1 MSASQPSPASG
12 GGRPKVRPSD
22 DEAIAATAAAWL
34 AQRDDELSPAA
45 ARDFAA
51 WRAADPRHEAAVQRL
66 ERTWST
72 LQQLRDFRPAAVRH
86 PDRDLLRA
94 RARVRPVPRWPAW
107 AAAAAVIV
115 AGFVWWGRVPSGAAA
130 VQVFATAAEGY
141 ERVPLSDGSV
151 LELNGGTEV
160 QVDFSGPN
168 RHVRLRRGEAHFSVA
183 KDAGR
188 PFLVD
193 AGGVSVRALGTAF
206 NVRRGVREVEVLVT
220 EGRVAVVPAA
230 GGPADTGAPLQ
241 LVANERTVIATAGA
255 AAPAAAP
262 VERVAPGRI
271 REALAWQGPRLV
283 FADTPLAEAAAQF
296 NRHNAV
302 RIELADPELG
312 ALPIGGSFRAEHAEA
327 FLRLLESGGE
337 IAVERPAPDVVR
349 LRRRPPAPAA
359 P

>member
-1 MSASQPSPASG
+1 MSDSRFPPESG
-12 GGRPKVRPSD
+12 AGRPKVRPSD

-34 AQRDDELSPAA
+34 AQRDDELDPAA

-66 ERTWST
+66 ERTWSA

-86 PDRDLLRA
+86 PDRDLLRG
-94 RARVRPVPRWPAW
+94 RARVRPVRLWPVW
-107 AAAAAVIV
+107 AAAAAFLV
-115 AGFVWWGRVPSGAAA
+115 AGLVWWSRPGTAAPG

-141 ERVPLSDGSV
+141 ERVPLADGSV

-160 QVDFSGPN
+160 EVDLSGPG
-168 RHVRLRRGEAHFSVA
+168 RRVRLRRGEAHFTVA
-183 KDAGR
+183 KDANR
-188 PFLVD
+188 PFSVE

-206 NVRRGVREVEVLVT
+206 NVRCGVREVEVLVT
-220 EGRVAVVPAA
+220 EGRVAVAPVAGAA
-230 GGPADTGAPLQ
+230 ADSAAPLQ
-241 LVANERTVIATAGA
+241 LGANERTVIATAGA
-255 AAPAAAP
+255 PTPAAAP

-271 REALAWQGPRLV
+271 RDALAWQGPRLV

-302 RIELADPELG
+302 RIELADPDLG
-312 ALPIGGSFRAEHAEA
+312 ALPIGGSFRAEHADA

-337 IAVERPAPDVVR
+337 IAVERPAPDRVV
-349 LRRRPPAPAA
+349 LRRRVPAA
-359 P
+359 AAP